1 MRLAYL
7 RVSTSE
13 QSTDSQIHA
22 LGGGFDDHYQDQGVS
37 GAVLAADRPG
47 FAKMVA
53 FIDAYLSSQKRKAK
67 PDTVEIHVTA
77 VDRLGRDAIDVQ
89 TTVRDLMAKGV
100 SVHILGL
107 GVIAQGAGELIL
119 AVLAQVAQMERNRTN
134 ARAEAGRAAA
144 RESLA
149 LTGLTHRGK
158 KGLGRQVKA
167 DPATVAKWR
176 TDNSA
181 SQSATAAHWG
191 LSLATVKRYCA
202 GAA

>member
-1 MRLAYL
+1 MRIAYL
-7 RVSTSE
+7 RVSTSD
-13 QSTDSQIHA
+13 QSTDSQLHA
-22 LGGGFDDHYQDQGVS
+22 LGGEFDAEYIDHGVS

-47 FAKMVA
+47 FAQMLGA
-53 FIDAYLSSQKRKAK
+53 IDAALSAHKRKKA
-67 PDTVEIHVTA
+67 PQAIEVHVTA

-202 GAA
+202 A